1 MAVARLNYD
10 FECVLIARH
19 LEDVGS
25 LEAAKPSS
33 DLHDYDQRSV
43 TISIILWN
51 IFSCHIYK
59 TFRPPRPTVQC
70 SARPNLDG
78 LVTAEASDRV

>member
-43 TISIILWN
+43 TISII
-51 IFSCHIYK
+51 
-59 TFRPPRPTVQC
+59 
-70 SARPNLDG
+70 
-78 LVTAEASDRV
+78 